1 MNNPDHIS
9 NSLEIVFWV
18 KILKFFDGDPGSGIR
33 DGKNSDPGWKNS
45 DPQHWDDGSRSAM
58 DSIGKTAGKEE
69 YDVLRYF
76 EMKMSEFCRKFK
88 PPMPKC
94 VMGTAFHYF
103 KVSAFNCFTWYA
115 CEGDLLAK

>member
-1 MNNPDHIS
+1 MR
-9 NSLEIVFWV
+9 
-18 KILKFFDGDPGSGIR
+18 IR
-33 DGKNSDPGWKNS
+33 DPGWKKFRS
-45 DPQHWDDGSRSAM
+45 GMEKFGSATLGCWIRIRFRSGF
-58 DSIGKTAGKEE
+58 IGKTAGKEE

-103 KVSAFNCFTWYA
+103 KVSVFMFDC
-115 CEGDLLAK
+115 C

>member
-1 MNNPDHIS
+1 M
-9 NSLEIVFWV
+9 
-18 KILKFFDGDPGSGIR
+18 LKFFDADPGSGMEKIQIR
-33 DGKNSDPGWKNS
+33 DGKF
-45 DPQHWDDGSRSAM
+45 GSATLGCWIRIRSGF
-58 DSIGKTAGKEE
+58 IGKTAGKEE

-103 KVSAFNCFTWYA
+103 KVSAFTA
-115 CEGDLLAK
+115 SLGILVREIGG

>member
-1 MNNPDHIS
+1 M
-9 NSLEIVFWV
+9 E
-18 KILKFFDGDPGSGIR
+18 KIQIR
-33 DGKNSDPGWKNS
+33 DGKF
-45 DPQHWDDGSRSAM
+45 QIWDAGSGSGFAM
-58 DSIGKTAGKEE
+58 DFFGKTAGKEE

-103 KVSAFNCFTWYA
+103 KVSVLCVVAVS
-115 CEGDLLAK
+115 